1 MQLLSRFFRKRSAD
15 NTDAKMKQLA
25 KLSGARLQQ
34 AKVTD
39 YGLAPVLA
47 PGLELIRY
55 RSFARAFSDAIFI
68 PNADD
73 RLLMEARLAKL
84 GMTWEEAVRSPVWNK
99 KLWRRVRRWIP
110 PPGILEPLVREV
122 FEKLAKR
129 CLEAI
134 RKGQVSDPVGI
145 ELYTDLGPCGGP
157 DGKADDG
164 VRLYSCQRGTNSLEG
179 GIHRNLR
186 QRFPK
191 SGVSPCHANACLADY
206 VLVHNLTVS
215 PTPPSQFEE
224 AATILTHYPLYS
236 QVGTSNRTGKPFVGH
251 YGLWL
256 TVELHRLRRKT
267 SAFFPRHSTT
277 VSDIVN
283 LLLYTPSTETFGIVL
298 VVQSPTAQMRFLI
311 EPYQVE
317 RGTLRLEPVKW
328 SPRNLLQNNTPAIQH
343 MQSRLPT
350 DRKLRH
356 DWPAKRQ
363 GTRFA
368 VLYVHTPSE
377 RALYRYL
384 SSKVRLGAPQ
394 NLRIFEITEPWNK
407 YANGLDIFYKM
418 PEHINTWAPRWSSL
432 ANAQATMIT
441 ATLCQG
447 SVSHHLR
454 ILIQAIRCSRE
465 APLAQDLQ
473 QPLPPENPRRP
484 QALPRARVSAQAF
497 ATSAETALSASIII
511 DTRATPRKAPRY
523 TSDGLFGFCCKDLT
537 RRFRLARTDPLPPV
551 NAIAVLPTHAGSRA
565 VLATHVPFWAFTV
578 LSRFPTVDAIAVL
591 PTRELTGG
599 TRNAC
604 SLSGLHCVVDVSL
617 PASMAAFTT
626 CRDRCVPHS
635 QDYFPADEVA
645 DREFHLA
652 GRSQLLAARYETL
665 DVARLEQLGLP
676 IVIPPTIPVYHQE
689 FRTLLRLDQFLAVF
703 PRRPGFSPL
712 EVFV

>member
-1 MQLLSRFFRKRSAD
+1 MLQLGKAIWGKAATSKVPSSDDTAVRILIDLWHFFDRIYVSKKHGA
-15 NTDAKMKQLA
+15 AKA
-25 KLSGARLQQ
+25 
-34 AKVTD
+34 
-39 YGLAPVLA
+39 
-47 PGLELIRY
+47 
-55 RSFARAFSDAIFI
+55 FARAFSDAVFI

-110 PPGILEPLVREV
+110 PPSILEPLVREV
-122 FEKLAKR
+122 FEKLGRCER

-134 RKGQVSDPVGI
+134 RKGQLSDPVGI

-164 VRLYSCQRGTNSLEG
+164 VRLYSCQRDTNSLEG

-317 RGTLRLEPVKW
+317 RGTLCLEPVKW
-328 SPRNLLQNNTPAIQH
+328 APRNLLQNNTPAIGH
-343 MQSRLPT
+343 MKSRLPT

-356 DWPAKRQ
+356 DWPAERQ

-432 ANAQATMIT
+432 ANAQATMNMGGNDVI
-441 ATLCQG
+441 
-447 SVSHHLR
+447 V
-454 ILIQAIRCSRE
+454 IQALLTDPSRGRDVSMLAANPLLGHKLPVLGRLTEVEVDFSDPPTSSIR
-465 APLAQDLQ
+465 PF
-473 QPLPPENPRRP
+473 
-484 QALPRARVSAQAF
+484 V
-497 ATSAETALSASIII
+497 ATASSDAGSSAELGTSSAL
-511 DTRATPRKAPRY
+511 TRAGTTKGAKHVDY
-523 TSDGLFGFCCKDLT
+523 VGKLF
-537 RRFRLARTDPLPPV
+537 
-551 NAIAVLPTHAGSRA
+551 
-565 VLATHVPFWAFTV
+565 
-578 LSRFPTVDAIAVL
+578 VDA
-591 PTRELTGG
+591 RGQ
-599 TRNAC
+599 N
-604 SLSGLHCVVDVSL
+604 
-617 PASMAAFTT
+617 
-626 CRDRCVPHS
+626 
-635 QDYFPADEVA
+635 
-645 DREFHLA
+645 
-652 GRSQLLAARYETL
+652 
-665 DVARLEQLGLP
+665 
-676 IVIPPTIPVYHQE
+676 
-689 FRTLLRLDQFLAVF
+689 
-703 PRRPGFSPL
+703 
-712 EVFV
+712 